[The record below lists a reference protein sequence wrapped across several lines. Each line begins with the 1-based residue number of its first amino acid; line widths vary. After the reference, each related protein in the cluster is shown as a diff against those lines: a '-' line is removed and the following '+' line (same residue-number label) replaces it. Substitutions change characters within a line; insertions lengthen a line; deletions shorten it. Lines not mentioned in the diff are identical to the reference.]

1 MEDAMKAVA
10 ERKMTVTERKM
21 TVTTAARSFKV
32 PRKTL
37 DDRIKGHVT
46 HGKKT
51 GVATVLSPEEERSL
65 TEYLK
70 YMANYGF
77 PLTRTMVKAFA
88 WAIAK
93 RSDSDGRFNTQL
105 GPGDHLWFLYKNRHP
120 ELALRRVDSLQR
132 SRAEALNPRVKS
144 FPGGAYRFMM
154 HFMLG
159 VSRVG

>member
-1 MEDAMKAVA
+1 MSSNTGEESAKSNHKVARKQWRNNDMEDAMKAVA
-10 ERKMTVTERKM
+10 ERKM

-46 HGKKT
+46 HGKKP
-51 GVATVLSPEEERSL
+51 GVATILSPEEESSL

-77 PLTRTMVKAFA
+77 PLTWTMVKAFA

-93 RSDSDGRFNTQL
+93 RCGSDGRFNPQL
-105 GPGDHLWFLYKNRHP
+105 GPGDHWWFLYKNRHP
-120 ELALRRVDSLQR
+120 ELALRRVDSL
-132 SRAEALNPRVKS
+132 
-144 FPGGAYRFMM
+144 
-154 HFMLG
+154 
-159 VSRVG
+159 

>member
-1 MEDAMKAVA
+1 MSSNTGEEPAKSNHKVARKQWGNNDMEDAMKAVA

-46 HGKKT
+46 HGKKP
-51 GVATVLSPEEERSL
+51 GVATVLSPEEESSL

-93 RSDSDGRFNTQL
+93 RSGSDGRFNPQL
-105 GPGDHLWFLYKNRHP
+105 GPGDHWWFLYKNRHP
-120 ELALRRVDSLQR
+120 ELALRRVDSC
-132 SRAEALNPRVKS
+132 SVAV
-144 FPGGAYRFMM
+144 
-154 HFMLG
+154 
-159 VSRVG
+159 